1 MGDRQGHSSL
11 LANARV
17 PLSARRRG
25 SIDIGQDEDHVGFGN
40 AALELLVAV
49 VAHDRQAL
57 AIVIAKNI
65 QSLIERRTRGD
76 ETLDDQSGTP
86 DTVKPATISARFRL
100 RQDRQKR
107 NRRRIPC
114 RATIN
119 PCRQSSSRTA
129 IVSFFTATIIAPFM
143 SMSVMVEAKRCS
155 ISRKLSS
162 FVSLSD

>member
-1 MGDRQGHSSL
+1 MSGQECKEQEPEPSPAASGLTSGVLSSP
-11 LANARV
+11 A
-17 PLSARRRG
+17 
-25 SIDIGQDEDHVGFGN
+25 D
-40 AALELLVAV
+40 LVAV

-65 QSLIERRTRGD
+65 QSLIERRIRGD
-76 ETLDDQSGTP
+76 ETLDEQSGTP

-143 SMSVMVEAKRCS
+143 SMSVMVEA
-155 ISRKLSS
+155 
-162 FVSLSD
+162 